1 MIQYAQQHGQDSK
14 SRPGGTGDLGRNPDG
29 LIQGLERLGAKSPD
43 CPENQCRLFF
53 YVNFVHIHAV

>member
-1 MIQYAQQHGQDSK
+1 VAYLMIQYAQQHGQDSK
-14 SRPGGTGDLGRNPDG
+14 SRPGGTGDRGRNPDG

-53 YVNFVHIHAV
+53 